1 MDPRAAPIRDFLTK
15 VKESFAPEFILLFG
29 SRARKDELKGSDFDI
44 LVVSKKF
51 EGIHFLQRISM
62 LYQLWD
68 YDYDL
73 DILGY
78 TPEEFGR
85 KKEEI
90 GIVREAIKEGLK
102 V

>member
-1 MDPRAAPIRDFLTK
+1 MDPRAAPIKDFLTK
-15 VKESFAPEFILLFG
+15 VKESFDPEFVLLFG

-73 DILGY
+73 DVLGY
-78 TPEEFGR
+78 TPEEFRR
-85 KKEEI
+85 KKEEV
-90 GIVREAIKEGLK
+90 GIVRQAVKEGVK